1 MEQEDNKYTLVTLQE
16 QIPVFNNT
24 KKKLRVAMLQ
34 LEDRDDPFFNWCMNI
49 NKEYCKNHDID
60 YIFFKSGPDT
70 MPAYWAKVQVVLD
83 IMNLGKHDLVIWM
96 DSDAFVYK
104 NKVDVRNFFS
114 SDSKH
119 SMVIA
124 GDPPQWG
131 NPVFMAAVW
140 AVKND
145 SIGRKIMNEWMTH
158 YKSEYW
164 EKLTNG
170 KWRSKRGAWAGI
182 NYEQGSFAQA
192 ILPKYTKAIKSL
204 NWYILHETNCKN
216 PHADCWSIH
225 LPGAIRQVR
234 QPCVVFE
241 QTRKRINKFSF
252 TLYIIIL
259 LVLIL
264 LLIIGLYIWVYKN
277 SH

>member
-1 MEQEDNKYTLVTLQE
+1 
-16 QIPVFNNT
+16 
-24 KKKLRVAMLQ
+24 MLQ

-104 NKVDVRNFFS
+104 NKVDVRTFFS
-114 SDSKH
+114 NPKH
-119 SMVIA
+119 SMVI
-124 GDPPQWG
+124 GPDPPAWSNQS
-131 NPVFMAAVW
+131 FMAAVW
-140 AVKND
+140 MVKND

-158 YKSEYW
+158 YKPNRW
-164 EKLTNG
+164 KKLENG
-170 KWRSKRGAWAGI
+170 KFKSLFSVWAGI
-182 NYEQGSFAQA
+182 NYEQGSFSQA
-192 ILPKYTKAIKSL
+192 ILPKYTSVIKSL
-204 NWYILHETNCKN
+204 NWYVIHETNCKN
-216 PHADCWSIH
+216 PHSDCWSIH
-225 LPGAIRQVR
+225 LPGAVRQVR
-234 QPCVVFE
+234 QPCIIHQ
-241 QTRKRINKFSF
+241 QTRTRINRFSF

-264 LLIIGLYIWVYKN
+264 LLVIGLYIYMYTLNHK
-277 SH
+277 